1 MAVTQKKVKE
11 NLSTAEKEAEK
22 LTKSEKTK
30 TNNIRRKKANENDN

>member
-30 TNNIRRKKANENDN
+30 TNKSKQKLILNTF